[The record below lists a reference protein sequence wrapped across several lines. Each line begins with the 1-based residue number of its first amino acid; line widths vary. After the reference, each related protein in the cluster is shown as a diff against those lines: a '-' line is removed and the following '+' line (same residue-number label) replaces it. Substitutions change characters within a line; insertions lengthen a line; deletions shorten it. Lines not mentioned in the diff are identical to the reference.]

1 MATDIVGGLFGITPQ
16 SYERQ
21 LSEQGLAQGEQ
32 LGAMSPDA
40 FGRSMLYAGGAQLG
54 RGIGGALGGQDP
66 QLQLISA
73 RNAVIRGIDLNDPEA
88 LQAASSRLAQIG
100 DMQGAYGLAEIA
112 QKRAESQATI
122 GLREAQAKKAN
133 EWKMMTGVSE
143 RNRELIASA
152 NTKLGKN
159 EKLTP
164 EEESS
169 LRVQVAQE
177 MKPKSSI
184 APSGE
189 VITIDPLNLNIAAPN
204 VAKYLGLIP
213 AQTTSGGGG
222 GAPAGGTS
230 TGAGGGGVGV
240 RVTQTPMSTEALAKE
255 KETAVEAVNSVK
267 SSISNVDKALNL
279 YQSSPNIAGGW
290 GAALLGGVPNTEAK
304 ALKNLNDAIKAA
316 FSVTEIEKLKAQ
328 SKTGATGFGSLAV
341 KELETIQNA
350 ATALDPA
357 DKNYPDQLKIIKDSF
372 QRWKDIMEGRTQR
385 IEQRMGSTT
394 PSQVPNMQQN
404 DITPPKSPSFG
415 RNPQIQPEQQTQPQK
430 AIKWSELK

>member
-1 MATDIVGGLFGITPQ
+1 MADSILGGLFGMTPEIYQ
-16 SYERQ
+16 Q
-21 LSEQGLAQGEQ
+21 QQNQQALSQASQLAQLDPFTLAKTGIGY
-32 LGAMSPDA
+32 GAN
-40 FGRSMLYAGGAQLG
+40 RLAGA
-54 RGIGGALGGQDP
+54 IGGALGGQDP
-66 QLQLISA
+66 QLRLISA
-73 RNAVIRGIDLNDPEA
+73 RNAVIQGIDLNDPEA
-88 LQAASSRLAQIG
+88 LQMASGRLAQIG
-100 DMQGAYGLAEIA
+100 DLQGAYGLSELA
-112 QKRAESQATI
+112 QKRAESAATI

-152 NTKLGKN
+152 NTKLGKG
-159 EKLTP
+159 EALSP

-189 VITIDPLNLNIAAPN
+189 VITIDPLNLGIAAPN

-222 GAPAGGTS
+222 GGATTGGAPAGG
-230 TGAGGGGVGV
+230 GGGGGVGV
-240 RVTQTPMSTEALAKE
+240 RVTQTPMSAEALAKE
-255 KETAVEAVNSVK
+255 KETATEAVNSVK
-267 SSISNVDKALNL
+267 TSIANVDKALNL

-350 ATALDPA
+350 ATALDPS
-357 DKNYPDQLKIIKDSF
+357 DKNYPQQLQIIKDSF

-385 IEQRMGSTT
+385 IENRMGGTN
-394 PSQVPNMQQN
+394 PSQVPSLQPT
-404 DITPPKSPSFG
+404 DIAPKKSPNSG
-415 RNPQIQPEQQTQPQK
+415 RNPQLQPEASNPK
-430 AIKWSELK
+430 IKKWSEL

>member
-1 MATDIVGGLFGITPQ
+1 MTPEMYQ
-16 SYERQ
+16 Q
-21 LSEQGLAQGEQ
+21 QQNQNALKQASELAQLNPFARANTAIGY
-32 LGAMSPDA
+32 GAN
-40 FGRSMLYAGGAQLG
+40 RIAGA
-54 RGIGGALGGQDP
+54 IGGAMGGQDP
-66 QLQLISA
+66 QLRLISA
-73 RNAVIRGIDLNDPEA
+73 RNAVMQGIDLNDPEA

-159 EKLTP
+159 EPLSP

-204 VAKYLGLIP
+204 VAKFLGLVSAP
-213 AQTTSGGGG
+213 TTSGGGG
-222 GAPAGGTS
+222 APTGGAS
-230 TGAGGGGVGV
+230 TGAGGGGVGI

-267 SSISNVDKALNL
+267 SSIANVDKALNV
-279 YQSSPNIAGGW
+279 YQANPNIAGGW
-290 GAALLGGVPNTEAK
+290 GATILGGVPNTEAK
-304 ALKNLNDAIKAA
+304 SLKNLNDAIKAA

-385 IEQRMGSTT
+385 IEQRMGGTT
-394 PSQVPNMQQN
+394 PPQVPSSQPSN
-404 DITPPKSPSFG
+404 ITPPISQNFG
-415 RNPQIQPEQQTQPQK
+415 RNPQIQPEQQTKSQK

>member
-1 MATDIVGGLFGITPQ
+1 MATDIVGGLFGMTPQ
-16 SYERQ
+16 SYQ
-21 LSEQGLAQGEQ
+21 AQQNQQALAQSEQ
-32 LGAMSPDA
+32 LGQLDPFALA
-40 FGRSMLYAGGAQLG
+40 RTGLIYGGRQIGGA
-54 RGIGGALGGQDP
+54 IAGALGGQDP

-73 RNAVIRGIDLNDPEA
+73 RNAILRGTNMSDANA
-88 LQAASSRLAQIG
+88 LQSAASQLANIG
-100 DMQGAYGLAEIA
+100 DIQGAYGLAELA
-112 QKRAESQATI
+112 QKRAESEATI

-222 GAPAGGTS
+222 GAPTSGTS

-350 ATALDPA
+350 ATALDPS
-357 DKNYPDQLKIIKDSF
+357 DKNYPQQLQIIKDSF

-385 IEQRMGSTT
+385 IEQRMGGTT
-394 PSQVPNMQQN
+394 PSQVPNLQST
-404 DITPPKSPSFG
+404 DIAPKKSPNSG
-415 RNPQIQPEQQTQPQK
+415 RNPQLQPEASNPK
-430 AIKWSELK
+430 IKKWSEL

>member
-1 MATDIVGGLFGITPQ
+1 MADSIVGGLFGTPEAYQ
-16 SYERQ
+16 
-21 LSEQGLAQGEQ
+21 AQQNKEA
-32 LGAMSPDA
+32 LGRA
-40 FGRSMLYAGGAQLG
+40 AQLG
-54 RGIGGALGGQDP
+54 EMNPFQSARTSLIYSGNQLGGLIGGALGVQDP

-73 RNAVIRGIDLNDPEA
+73 RNAILRGTNMSDANA
-88 LQAASSRLAQIG
+88 LQSAASQLANIG
-100 DMQGAYGLAEIA
+100 DIQGAYGLAELA
-112 QKRAESQATI
+112 QKRAESEATI

-230 TGAGGGGVGV
+230 TGTGGGGVGV

-267 SSISNVDKALNL
+267 SSIANVDKALNL

-350 ATALDPA
+350 ATALDPS
-357 DKNYPDQLKIIKDSF
+357 DKNYPQQLQIIKDSF

-385 IEQRMGSTT
+385 IEQRMGGTT
-394 PSQVPNMQQN
+394 PQQVPSLQST
-404 DITPPKSPSFG
+404 DIAPKKSPNSG
-415 RNPQIQPEQQTQPQK
+415 KNPQLQPEASNPK
-430 AIKWSELK
+430 IKKWSEL

>member
-1 MATDIVGGLFGITPQ
+1 MATDIVGGLFGMTPQ
-16 SYERQ
+16 SYQ
-21 LSEQGLAQGEQ
+21 AQQNQQALAQSEQ
-32 LGAMSPDA
+32 LGQLDPFALA
-40 FGRSMLYAGGAQLG
+40 RTGLIYGGRQIGGA
-54 RGIGGALGGQDP
+54 IAGALGGQDP

-73 RNAVIRGIDLNDPEA
+73 RNAILRGTNMSDANA
-88 LQAASSRLAQIG
+88 LQSAASQLANIG
-100 DMQGAYGLAEIA
+100 DIQGAYGLAELA
-112 QKRAESQATI
+112 QKRAESEATI

-222 GAPAGGTS
+222 GAPTSGTS

-290 GAALLGGVPNTEAK
+290 GADLLGGVPNTEAK

-350 ATALDPA
+350 ATALDPS
-357 DKNYPDQLKIIKDSF
+357 DKNYPQQLQIIKDSF

-385 IEQRMGSTT
+385 IEQRMGGTT
-394 PSQVPNMQQN
+394 PSQVPNLQST
-404 DITPPKSPSFG
+404 DIAPKKSPNSG
-415 RNPQIQPEQQTQPQK
+415 RNPQLQPEASNPK
-430 AIKWSELK
+430 IKKWSEL

>member
-1 MATDIVGGLFGITPQ
+1 MADSIVGGLFGTPEAYQ
-16 SYERQ
+16 
-21 LSEQGLAQGEQ
+21 AQQNKEA
-32 LGAMSPDA
+32 LGRA
-40 FGRSMLYAGGAQLG
+40 AQLG
-54 RGIGGALGGQDP
+54 EMNPFQSARTSLIYSGNQLGGLIGGALGGQDP

-73 RNAVIRGIDLNDPEA
+73 RNAILRGTNMSDANA
-88 LQAASSRLAQIG
+88 LQSAASQLANIG
-100 DMQGAYGLAEIA
+100 DIQGAYGLAELA
-112 QKRAESQATI
+112 QKRAESEATI

-230 TGAGGGGVGV
+230 TGTGGGGVGV

-267 SSISNVDKALNL
+267 SSIANVDKALNL

-350 ATALDPA
+350 ATALDPS
-357 DKNYPDQLKIIKDSF
+357 DKNYPQQLQIIKDSF

-385 IEQRMGSTT
+385 IEQRMGGTT
-394 PSQVPNMQQN
+394 PQQVPSLQST
-404 DITPPKSPSFG
+404 DIAPKKSPNSG
-415 RNPQIQPEQQTQPQK
+415 KNPQLQPEASNPK
-430 AIKWSELK
+430 IKKWSEL

>member
-1 MATDIVGGLFGITPQ
+1 MAQDIVGGLFGITPEMYQ
-16 SYERQ
+16 QQKSQ
-21 LSEQGLAQGEQ
+21 QALAEGAD
-32 LGAMSPDA
+32 LGQMSPDA
-40 FGRSMLYAGGAQLG
+40 FGRSMLYAGAAQLG
-54 RGIGGALGGQDP
+54 RGIGGALGAQDP

-112 QKRAESQATI
+112 QKRAESSASI
-122 GLREAQAKKAN
+122 GLKEAQAKKAN

-152 NTKLGKN
+152 NTKLGNN
-159 EKLTP
+159 EKLSP

-177 MKPKSSI
+177 MKPKSSV

-189 VITIDPLNLNIAAPN
+189 VITIDPLNIGLAAPN
-204 VAKYLGLIP
+204 VAKYLGLTQ
-213 AQTTSGGGG
+213 AQTTSGGSGSPASGG
-222 GAPAGGTS
+222 GV
-230 TGAGGGGVGV
+230 GGVGV
-240 RVTQTPMSTEALAKE
+240 RVTQTPISAEALAKE
-255 KETAVEAVNSVK
+255 KETAIEAVNSVK
-267 SSISNVDKALNL
+267 SSIANVDKALNI
-279 YQSSPNIAGGW
+279 YQSSPNLAGGF
-290 GAALLGGVPNTEAK
+290 GSAILGVVPNTEAK
-304 ALKNLNDAIKAA
+304 SLKNLNDAIKAA
-316 FSVTEIEKLKAQ
+316 FSVTEIEKLKSQ

-350 ATALDPA
+350 ATALDPS
-357 DKNYPDQLKIIKDSF
+357 DKNYPQQLQIIKDSF

-385 IEQRMGSTT
+385 IESRMGGGTAS
-394 PSQVPNMQQN
+394 SEL
-404 DITPPKSPSFG
+404 PPKSQSFG

>member
-1 MATDIVGGLFGITPQ
+1 MATDIIGGLFGVTPQ

-54 RGIGGALGGQDP
+54 RGLGGAMGAVDP

-112 QKRAESQATI
+112 QKRAESAASI
-122 GLREAQAKKAN
+122 GLKEAQAKKAN

-152 NTKLGKN
+152 NTKIGNN
-159 EKLTP
+159 EKLSP

-177 MKPKSSI
+177 MKPKSSV

-189 VITIDPLNLNIAAPN
+189 VITIDPLNIGLAAPN
-204 VAKYLGLIP
+204 VAKYLGLTQ
-213 AQTTSGGGG
+213 AQTTSGGGAGVAGTTG
-222 GAPAGGTS
+222 GATS
-230 TGAGGGGVGV
+230 GGVGV
-240 RVTQTPMSTEALAKE
+240 RVTQTPISNEALAKE
-255 KETAVEAVNSVK
+255 KETAIEAVNSVK
-267 SSISNVDKALNL
+267 SSIANVDKALNI
-279 YQSSPNIAGGW
+279 YQSSPNLAGGF
-290 GAALLGGVPNTEAK
+290 GSAILGVVPNTEAK
-304 ALKNLNDAIKAA
+304 SLKNLNDAIKAA
-316 FSVTEIEKLKAQ
+316 FSVTEIEKLKSQ

-350 ATALDPA
+350 ATALDPS
-357 DKNYPDQLKIIKDSF
+357 DKNYPQQLQIIKDSF

-385 IEQRMGSTT
+385 IENRMGGTSENTL
-394 PSQVPNMQQN
+394 
-404 DITPPKSPSFG
+404 PPKSQSFG
-415 RNPQIQPEQQTQPQK
+415 RNPQIQPEQQNQSQK
-430 AIKWSELK
+430 AIKWSDLK